1 MSGWGWSGWNS
12 GWKGGNGGWSED
24 NWRDGGK
31 EGKRGGKGKD
41 RDRDAGKGQGGQG
54 GQASKGYGKG
64 QKDAAPAAAKPRRPG
79 EALQPGESL
88 RLNVNDCENGL
99 LLMGSTGSGT
109 RERAR
114 RKTDSGTQWAGVRAD
129 CGVGGEGL
137 WAFCVWNETGGN
149 LRIGWSTADAKLA
162 LGTDRFSWG
171 FGGTATKSHAGNF
184 EKFGQTFGKD
194 DAITCCVDL
203 ERRAILYFK
212 NGREIPGD
220 AFTFGKE
227 LSGEPLYPHVY
238 AKEATFSI
246 SFDGSGGAPPLS
258 GGFKWIAEAGSLVPH
273 PTRVSG
279 AGPAEVAQDEGG
291 DSGPKFVLTPYGWR
305 TVEQAGGITQEW
317 RTSLD
322 AYVRHFT
329 SSLELEYEAERQAV
343 LEKVQKR
350 STRQLQDEG
359 IGIAGL
365 CGEFDAVYGRVTLWP
380 DGWRMPYLSEIKF
393 GRAVLL
399 STTDGGV
406 DLEDPKKTISAEVES
421 IRDNTIILSTPYE
434 RLPSTGS
441 GNDLYRVDLGPNI
454 IANKRIDKMLDELQ
468 RCLGVDQAANPRD
481 SIQKLNYNANLCGL
495 LLPGAPLADALYAD
509 IHESSAAA
517 AKWDP
522 LTRAAPNAKADISRH
537 AREKDIG
544 AEKYTAHSDIHSEK
558 DLNESQQNARD
569 MVLEQRRRF
578 TLVQGPPGT
587 GKTTTAVAII
597 CGWLKSNRGPVLA
610 SAFSNKGCD
619 NVAQQLHALGVKVL
633 RMGLC
638 SAKEPYSLE
647 TRLQECGLR
656 RGDKGMKAVF
666 ENVDVI
672 CATCIGCGMG
682 PLDSKTFPFIV
693 IDEAAQ
699 VIEPAVILPLGKGA
713 VQAVMVGDQCQ
724 LPATVLSQEAQAKGL
739 DISMFDRL
747 LSMGMEYTLLTDQ
760 YRMHP
765 SISAF
770 PSWRFYRG
778 ELKNAVTDADRQ
790 LPPGLPFR
798 SPLVFL
804 HVDAMESSGGASKKN
819 EAEADCVAWVV
830 EQVMQHEVR
839 PESIGVIS
847 PYGAQVKLIQRSLP
861 YNAQLAVQVSTVD
874 AFQGSER
881 EVIIFSLVRANRRG
895 DVGFVADWRRLN
907 VALTRARRLCVVIG
921 NIPTWLQTES
931 SLLRDWLGFHQVGK
945 ADVRAFRGY
954 NVTALPADVAAKANA
969 LRQDF
974 ATKNPAPQKLAR
986 TQKAERNVSVAGKKA
1001 REITQALEDAIKA
1014 SDEVVLKSVIT
1025 QAKEAGIEKSII
1037 DEAETVL
1044 ESLAASKKLQAAM
1057 QSRDPTAL
1065 VQAIILAKMTGVDE
1079 EKVQQAEDLMN
1090 ELVVPSEE
1098 HGRSFYAPAPK
1109 TEKESEVAEEAPTQ
1123 KKKKKSWA
1131 GLLNTG
1137 PKYAGRNR
1145 EEDDAPPPEPEPV
1158 KPPEATM
1165 PESKGKEGKAKG
1177 KGKGKD
1183 GKDGKGK
1190 DGKDDGK
1197 PYLVVDPNAGAGV
1210 ELTATC
1216 WGMHVDEVED
1226 EPGQPHLQAGCTI
1239 TAIDGTSLLGLED
1252 EDAVVATFGEKFKN
1266 GAIIEVDPAT
1276 FDTLELPPDATHW
1289 PVSFQEDLD
1298 MLASKFALDC
1308 SISKLGLELA
1318 GPSVA
1323 MEPAKLELRQ
1333 LLDFY
1338 VNGQSAEQQKQRK
1351 VDQEAIQ
1358 MAIRQNQERL
1368 RREAE
1373 EYAAWQAY
1381 VQQMQDTYTAYAIAA
1396 HQAMQQ
1402 QMMQVAMQQQAM
1414 QQHAMAMQHQ
1424 QQTMAMP
1431 QAVPQHTMQQ
1441 GWQQPCAPYAQQPQ
1455 SMYGANAQAMF
1466 QMPAEWVLY
1475 YDQQGQPYY
1484 YNERTGDSA
1493 WSLAPGTNFR
1503 QGGHA
1508 ACGGCGCGG
1517 CGMPYGQ
1524 QQPMWGQPGYGQPWG

>member
-1 MSGWGWSGWNS
+1 MSGWGGNWSWNS
-12 GWKGGNGGWSED
+12 GWKGGGGGGGGWGED
-24 NWRDGGK
+24 NWRDGGR
-31 EGKRGGKGKD
+31 EGKGKGGKGRREEERSDKGN
-41 RDRDAGKGQGGQG
+41 GKGGGK
-54 GQASKGYGKG
+54 SGKG
-64 QKDAAPAAAKPRRPG
+64 KQDRQDATPAPGKSREPG
-79 EALQPGESL
+79 EALQPGESI
-88 RLNVNDCENGL
+88 RLNVKDCEAGL
-99 LLMGSTGSGT
+99 TLMGASGSGT

-162 LGTDRFSWG
+162 LGTDRLSWG
-171 FGGTATKSHAGNF
+171 FGGTATKSHAGVF

-194 DAITCCVDL
+194 DAVTCCLDL

-220 AFTFGKE
+220 CFTFGKE
-227 LSGEPLYPHVY
+227 LSGVPLFPHVY
-238 AKEATFSI
+238 TKEATFSI

-258 GGFKWIAEAGSLVPH
+258 GGFKWIAEAGNLVAH
-273 PTRVSG
+273 STRVSG
-279 AGPAEVAQDEGG
+279 AGPAEVAEDAG
-291 DSGPKFVLTPYGWR
+291 DSGPQFVLTPYGWR
-305 TVEQAGGITQEW
+305 TVAQAGGITQEW

-343 LEKVQKR
+343 LEKVTKR

-365 CGEFDAVYGRVTLWP
+365 CAEFDPVYGRISLWP

-399 STTDGGV
+399 STVNGGV

-421 IRDNTIILSTPYE
+421 LRDGTITLSTPYE
-434 RLPSTGS
+434 RLPSTGN
-441 GNDLYRVDLGPNI
+441 GNDLFRIDLGPNI
-454 IANKRIDKMLDELQ
+454 VANKRIDRMLDELQ

-481 SIQKLNYNANLCGL
+481 SIQKLKNYNANLCGL

-509 IHESSAAA
+509 IGESAAAA

-522 LTRAAPNAKADISRH
+522 LTRAAPNAKADISRA

-544 AEKYTAHSDIHSEK
+544 ADKYYAKSQDLGKK
-558 DLNESQQNARD
+558 DLNESQQNACD
-569 MVLEQRRRF
+569 MVLDKRQRF
-578 TLVQGPPGT
+578 TLIQGPPGT
-587 GKTTTAVAII
+587 GKTTTASAII
-597 CGWLKSNRGPVLA
+597 CEWLKTNRGPVLA

-619 NVAQQLHALGVKVL
+619 NVAQQLHALGVRVL

-647 TRLQECGLR
+647 TRLGEIGMR
-656 RGDKGMKAVF
+656 RGEKGMKAVF
-666 ENVDVI
+666 ETVDVV

-724 LPATVLSQEAQAKGL
+724 LPATVLSQEAQTKGL

-765 SISAF
+765 CISAF

-778 ELKNAVTDADRQ
+778 DLKNAVTDADRQ
-790 LPPGLPFR
+790 LPSGLPFR
-798 SPLVFL
+798 SPLCFL
-804 HVDAMESSGGASKKN
+804 HVDAIESSGGASKKN
-819 EAEADCVAWVV
+819 EQEADCAAWIV
-830 EQVMQHEVR
+830 EQVTQAGIR
-839 PESIGVIS
+839 PENIGIIS

-861 YNAQLAVQVSTVD
+861 YNAQLSVQVSTVD

-881 EVIIFSLVRANRRG
+881 EVIILSLVRANRRG

-907 VALTRARRLCVVIG
+907 VALSRAKRLCVVIG
-921 NIPTWLQTES
+921 NIPTWLSTS
-931 SLLRDWLGFHQVGK
+931 SDLIRDWLGFHQLGK

-954 NVTALPADVAAKANA
+954 NVTALPHDVDAKVTE
-969 LRQDF
+969 LRKKF
-974 ATKNPAPQKLAR
+974 LTNNPAPAKLSR
-986 TQKAERNVSVAGKKA
+986 TQKAERNVSAAGKKA

-1014 SDEVVLKSVIT
+1014 EDEAVLKSVIS

-1044 ESLAASKKLQAAM
+1044 ESLSASKKLQAAM
-1057 QSRDPTAL
+1057 RSKDPTAL
-1065 VQAIILAKMTGVDE
+1065 VQAIIQAKMTGVADDQVEKAE
-1079 EKVQQAEDLMN
+1079 ELMN

-1109 TEKESEVAEEAPTQ
+1109 TEEKAEKAPAP
-1123 KKKKKSWA
+1123 KKPKGKSWA

-1137 PKYAGRNR
+1137 PKYAGRKR
-1145 EEDDAPPPEPEPV
+1145 EEDEAPPPEEERHLPEPEE
-1158 KPPEATM
+1158 PPQPVAE
-1165 PESKGKEGKAKG
+1165 KGKG

-1183 GKDGKGK
+1183 KGK
-1190 DGKDDGK
+1190 SKDKPDK
-1197 PYLVVDPNAGAGV
+1197 PYLVVHAEQGAGMT
-1210 ELTATC
+1210 LTPTC
-1216 WGMHVDEVED
+1216 WGMHVDEVE
-1226 EPGQPHLQAGCTI
+1226 EKPGQPHVTAGCTV
-1239 TAIDGTSLLGLED
+1239 TAIEGTNLIGLES
-1252 EDAVVATFGEKFKN
+1252 EDAVADTFGAKFKD

-1276 FDTLELPPDATHW
+1276 FETLDLPHDATHW
-1289 PVSFQEDLD
+1289 PLSFHEDLE
-1298 MLASKFALDC
+1298 MLASKFAIDC
-1308 SISKLGLELA
+1308 TISKLGLELA

-1323 MEPAKLELRQ
+1323 MEPAKLELQQ

-1338 VNGQSAEQQKQRK
+1338 KNGQSADQQKQRE
-1351 VDQEAIQ
+1351 VDEEAIR
-1358 MAIRQNQERL
+1358 MAIPAIQS
-1368 RREAE
+1368 A
-1373 EYAAWQAY
+1373 
-1381 VQQMQDTYTAYAIAA
+1381 TAGADN
-1396 HQAMQQ
+1396 
-1402 QMMQVAMQQQAM
+1402 
-1414 QQHAMAMQHQ
+1414 
-1424 QQTMAMP
+1424 
-1431 QAVPQHTMQQ
+1431 VP
-1441 GWQQPCAPYAQQPQ
+1441 
-1455 SMYGANAQAMF
+1455 
-1466 QMPAEWVLY
+1466 
-1475 YDQQGQPYY
+1475 
-1484 YNERTGDSA
+1484 
-1493 WSLAPGTNFR
+1493 
-1503 QGGHA
+1503 
-1508 ACGGCGCGG
+1508 
-1517 CGMPYGQ
+1517 
-1524 QQPMWGQPGYGQPWG
+1524 